1 MWEKRGPNA
10 TKFLLLLRSRL
21 PAPPPQQ
28 RILAAARGPNNRTP
42 DPTSEG
48 LAFIFTV
55 KEATP
60 QGCPRDQTAPAPG
73 VCHAPGTVTKQIQ
86 TLEEELGGQLF
97 IRTKRGVILTEN
109 GQKIYNHI
117 KQGMICFESA
127 EMEFTN
133 LKQLETGTI
142 KIGISTTLCRIFLL
156 PILQRFHE
164 EYPNVAI
171 QLFTDP
177 SASMRN
183 QLKEGKL
190 DILIAKGM
198 IKEDNNLEYQELG
211 KLHPCFISSKKYLDT
226 ENKTIPL
233 NTINEYHLLLHKR
246 PSTTRDQ
253 FEDYCKK
260 NNIRIETKLE
270 IASASL
276 LEDFVEIGFGLGLAT
291 KEFVESEIKDRDI
304 LIVKTKPDLPETSF
318 GILTLKNSI
327 HSFATNTL
335 IEMLKKK
342 R

>member
-1 MWEKRGPNA
+1 MNINFELYKIFYEVANA
-10 TKFLLLLRSRL
+10 GNITKAAKKLMISQ
-21 PAPPPQQ
+21 PA
-28 RILAAARGPNNRTP
+28 
-42 DPTSEG
+42 
-48 LAFIFTV
+48 
-55 KEATP
+55 
-60 QGCPRDQTAPAPG
+60 
-73 VCHAPGTVTKQIQ
+73 VTKQIK

-109 GQKIYNHI
+109 GQKIYKHI

-133 LKQLETGTI
+133 LKQLGTGTI
-142 KIGISTTLCRIFLL
+142 KVGISTTLCRIFLL
-156 PILQRFHE
+156 PILHKFHE

-177 SASMRN
+177 SASMRE
-183 QLKEGKL
+183 QLKEGKI

-198 IKEDNNLEYQELG
+198 SKEDNNLDYQELG
-211 KLHPCFISSKKYLDT
+211 KLHPCFISSKKYLKDD
-226 ENKTIPL
+226 KVISL
-233 NTINEYHLLLHKR
+233 STINEYHLLLHKR
-246 PSTTRDQ
+246 PSTTRDL

-291 KEFVESEIKDRDI
+291 KEFVENEIKNRDI
-304 LIVKTKPDLPETSF
+304 LLVKTKPELPETSF

-327 HSFATNTL
+327 HSFATNRL
-335 IEMLKKK
+335 IEMITNKKID
-342 R
+342 

>member
-1 MWEKRGPNA
+1 MNINFELYKIFYEVANA
-10 TKFLLLLRSRL
+10 GNITKAANKLMISQ
-21 PAPPPQQ
+21 PA
-28 RILAAARGPNNRTP
+28 
-42 DPTSEG
+42 
-48 LAFIFTV
+48 
-55 KEATP
+55 
-60 QGCPRDQTAPAPG
+60 
-73 VCHAPGTVTKQIQ
+73 VTKQIK

-117 KQGMICFESA
+117 RQGMNCFEAA

-156 PILQRFHE
+156 PILQKFHE
-164 EYPNVAI
+164 DYPNVAI

-177 SASMRN
+177 SASMRE

-190 DILIAKGM
+190 DILIAKALN
-198 IKEDNNLEYQELG
+198 KEDINLDYKEIG

-226 ENKTIPL
+226 KDKVIPL

-246 PSTTRDQ
+246 PSTTRDL

-276 LEDFVEIGFGLGLAT
+276 LEDFVEIGFGIGLAT
-291 KEFVESEIKDRDI
+291 KEFVESEMKNRDI
-304 LIVKTKPDLPETSF
+304 MFVKTNPELPESSF
-318 GILTLKNSI
+318 GILTLKNTI
-327 HSFATNTL
+327 HSFATNIL
-335 IEMLKKK
+335 IEMIKKK
-342 R
+342 KID